1 MFNAITST
9 HSRKKGYGRGT
20 GYFLLRRPQVMTME
34 NRESYILGEM
44 KISKAF
50 WTLALPAILT
60 MIAKSVY
67 SAVDTMY
74 IGFLGNNA
82 ALAAVGIVSPL
93 LVLLQSFE
101 TVLSQGICVLVG
113 RKLGEGQK
121 KRRIRS
127 SPLPWPP
134 RLGLASFS
142 AVFPSFVWTRC

>member
-1 MFNAITST
+1 
-9 HSRKKGYGRGT
+9 
-20 GYFLLRRPQVMTME
+20 ME

-101 TVLSQGICVLVG
+101 TVLSQGI
-113 RKLGEGQK
+113 
-121 KRRIRS
+121 
-127 SPLPWPP
+127 
-134 RLGLASFS
+134 
-142 AVFPSFVWTRC
+142 